1 MNNVLKYKG
10 YYAVVQYSAEDEVL
24 YGKIEGINDLVSF
37 ESDNISDIKSEF
49 ESAVDD
55 YIEYCREIGKE
66 PEKAY
71 KGSFNVRIPTELH
84 KKLAISAISDNIT
97 LNQAV
102 QQAIESYLK
111 NKMNE
116 DGATMELDSTSLEA
130 TLVSKANKRYKN
142 IIDFTQIKRTEEWKT
157 EEQQI
162 EWT

>member
-10 YYAVVQYSAEDEVL
+10 YYAVVQYSVEDEVL

-37 ESDNISDIKSEF
+37 ESDNISDVKSEF

-55 YIEYCREIGKE
+55 YIEYCEEVGKK
-66 PEKAY
+66 PDKAY

-102 QQAIESYLK
+102 QQAIELYLK
-111 NKMNE
+111 NRTNE
-116 DGATMELDSTSLEA
+116 EGATMETDSTSLEA
-130 TLVSKANKRYKN
+130 TLVSKDNKRYKN
-142 IIDFTQIKRTEEWKT
+142 IIDFTQVKRTEEWKT
-157 EEQQI
+157 EEQKI
-162 EWT
+162 EWN

>member
-10 YYAVVQYSAEDEVL
+10 YYAVVQYSVEDEVL

-37 ESDNISDIKSEF
+37 ESGNISDIKSEF
-49 ESAVDD
+49 KSAVDD

-84 KKLAISAISDNIT
+84 KKLAISAISDSIT

-102 QQAIESYLK
+102 QQAIELYIK
-111 NKMNE
+111 NRTNE
-116 DGATMELDSTSLEA
+116 EGATMETDSTSLEA
-130 TLVSKANKRYKN
+130 TLVSKDNKRYKN
-142 IIDFTQIKRTEEWKT
+142 IIDFTQVKRTEEWKT
-157 EEQQI
+157 EEQKI
-162 EWT
+162 EWN